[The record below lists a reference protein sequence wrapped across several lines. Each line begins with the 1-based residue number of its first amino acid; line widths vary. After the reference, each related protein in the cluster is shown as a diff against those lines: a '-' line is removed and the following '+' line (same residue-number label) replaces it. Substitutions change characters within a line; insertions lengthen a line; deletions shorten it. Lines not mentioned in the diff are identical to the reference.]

1 MVYWESSKDLNDVII
16 QKNIGTGGEENMKSK
31 VYLYDTTLRDGTQGE
46 GISLSV
52 EDKIK
57 IALRLDQFGIDFI
70 EGGWPGSNP
79 KDMAFFE
86 RIREISLQHAK
97 ITAFGS
103 TCRPN
108 VAASEDDNLQALIL
122 SGAGAAAIFGK
133 SWDLHVTDALKT
145 TLEENVRMVAES
157 VAFLKQNG
165 LTTLFLAEHFFD
177 GYKANPRY
185 ALRVLEAAEEAGADW
200 IVLCDTNGGSL
211 PHEVYDIVKTTV
223 EHLKTPVGIHPHNDS
238 GVAVANTLAAIQAGA
253 QQVQGTINGI
263 GERCGNVNLISVIPN
278 LQLKMGY
285 HCVSSD
291 QLQELTQLS
300 RYVAEIANMTM
311 PNNQPFVGYSA
322 FAHKGGIHVSAV
334 LRDPKTYEHIEP
346 ENIGNKRRVL
356 VSELAGQSNLLAKM
370 EELEI
375 DLTLDREK
383 AREIITHIKEREFQ
397 GYQYEGAE
405 ASLTL
410 MLLEASGK
418 LKNLFTLDSFK
429 IMLEKAAVQS
439 ITSEATVKL
448 RVNGESV
455 HTAADGNGPVNALD
469 NAMRKALESY
479 YPCIAKMQLEDYKVR
494 VLDENGAT
502 AAKVRVLIESS
513 RNGEKWSTVGVSTN
527 VIEASWEALADSI
540 RYLLWKEGCEEVGSF
555 ASTGTRVGIVN
566 H

>member
-1 MVYWESSKDLNDVII
+1 MN
-16 QKNIGTGGEENMKSK
+16 SK

-86 RIREISLQHAK
+86 RIREIPLQHAK
-97 ITAFGS
+97 VTAFGS

-108 VAASEDDNLQALIL
+108 VAAAADDNLLALIA
-122 SGAGAAAIFGK
+122 SGAEAAAIFGK

-145 TLEENVRMVAES
+145 TLEENVRMVADS

-177 GYKANPRY
+177 GYKANPLY
-185 ALRVLEAAEEAGADW
+185 ALRVLAAAEEAGADW

-211 PHEVYDIVKTTV
+211 PHEVYEIVKAAAGQ
-223 EHLKTPVGIHPHNDS
+223 LRTPLGIHPHNDS
-238 GVAVANTLAAIQAGA
+238 GVAVANALAAIQAGA
-253 QQVQGTINGI
+253 KQVQGTINGI
-263 GERCGNVNLISVIPN
+263 GERCGNVNLISVVPN
-278 LQLKMGY
+278 LQLKLGY
-285 HCVSSD
+285 ECVSSE

-300 RYVAEIANMTM
+300 RYVAEIANMTL
-311 PNNQPFVGYSA
+311 PNNQPFVGHSA

-375 DLTLDREK
+375 DLSLDREK
-383 AREIITHIKEREFQ
+383 TREIITRIKEREFQ

-410 MLLEASGK
+410 MLLEAAGK

-429 IMLEKAAVQS
+429 ILMEKAAIQS

-479 YPCIAKMQLEDYKVR
+479 YPCIANMHLADYKVR

-502 AAKVRVLIESS
+502 AAKVRVLIESAS
-513 RNGEKWSTVGVSTN
+513 NGEKWSTVGVSTN

-540 RYLLWKEGCEEVGSF
+540 RYLLWREGCEEAGHLS
-555 ASTGTRVGIVN
+555 AAETRVGIVN

>member
-1 MVYWESSKDLNDVII
+1 M
-16 QKNIGTGGEENMKSK
+16 GSK

-57 IALRLDQFGIDFI
+57 IAQRLDQFGIDFI

-86 RIREISLQHAK
+86 QIQKIPLQHAK

-103 TCRPN
+103 TCRPH
-108 VAASEDDNLQALIL
+108 VAAAEDANLQALVA
-122 SGAGAAAIFGK
+122 SGAKAAAIFGK

-145 TLEENVRMVAES
+145 TLQENLRMVADS
-157 VAFLKQNG
+157 VSFLKSQG

-177 GYKANPRY
+177 GYKANREY
-185 ALRVLEAAEEAGADW
+185 AMQVLEAAQAAGADW

-211 PHEVYDIVKTTV
+211 PTEIYDIVKSV
-223 EHLKTPVGIHPHNDS
+223 HASLQVPLGIHPHNDS
-238 GVAVANTLAAIQAGA
+238 GVAVANALAAVQAGA
-253 QQVQGTINGI
+253 TQVQGTINGI
-263 GERCGNVNLISVIPN
+263 GERCGNVNLVSVIPN
-278 LQLKMGY
+278 LQLKLGY
-285 HCVSSD
+285 DCVSRE
-291 QLQELTQLS
+291 QLQGLTQLA
-300 RYVAEIANMTM
+300 RYVAEIANMIL

-346 ENIGNKRRVL
+346 QAVGNNRRVL

-370 EELEI
+370 EELGI
-375 DLTLDREK
+375 DISLDREE
-383 AREIITHIKEREFQ
+383 AREVMKLIKEREFQ

-410 MLLEASGK
+410 LLLEASGK
-418 LKNLFTLDSFK
+418 LNNLFRLDSFK
-429 IMLEKAAVQS
+429 ILMEKSAERAIS
-439 ITSEATVKL
+439 SEATVKIS
-448 RVNGESV
+448 VNQDTV

-469 NAMRKALESY
+469 NAMRKALERY
-479 YPCIAKMQLEDYKVR
+479 FPCISRMSLTDYKVR

-502 AAKVRVLIESS
+502 AAKVRVLIESACD
-513 RNGEKWSTVGVSTN
+513 GEKWSTVGVSTN

-540 RYLLWKEGCEEVGSF
+540 RYLLWKEGCEEPEKV
-555 ASTGTRVGIVN
+555 AAAEERMGIVN

>member
-1 MVYWESSKDLNDVII
+1 MN
-16 QKNIGTGGEENMKSK
+16 SK

-108 VAASEDDNLQALIL
+108 IAAPDDENLQALIL
-122 SGAGAAAIFGK
+122 SGAGATAIFGK

-145 TLEENVRMVAES
+145 TLEENVRMVADS
-157 VAFLKQNG
+157 VAFLKENG

-200 IVLCDTNGGSL
+200 IVLCDTNGGTM
-211 PHEVYDIVKTTV
+211 PDEVYDIVKTTV
-223 EHLKTPVGIHPHNDS
+223 GHLRTPVGIHPHNDS
-238 GVAVANTLAAIQAGA
+238 GVAVANALAAIQAGA

-263 GERCGNVNLISVIPN
+263 GERCGNVNLISVVPN
-278 LQLKMGY
+278 LQLKLGY
-285 HCVSSD
+285 YCVSSD

-334 LRDPKTYEHIEP
+334 MRDPKTYEHIEP

-375 DLTLDREK
+375 DLSLDREK

-469 NAMRKALESY
+469 NAMRKALEGY

-513 RNGEKWSTVGVSTN
+513 SNGEKWSTVGVSTN

>member
-1 MVYWESSKDLNDVII
+1 ME
-16 QKNIGTGGEENMKSK
+16 SK

-52 EDKIK
+52 EDKLK

-86 RIREISLQHAK
+86 RIQEIPLKHA
-97 ITAFGS
+97 IVTAFGS
-103 TCRPN
+103 TCRPH
-108 VAASEDDNLQALIL
+108 VAAAEDDNLRALIE
-122 SGAGAAAIFGK
+122 SKAKAAAIFGK

-145 TLEENVRMVAES
+145 TLEENLRMVGDS
-157 VAFLKQNG
+157 VAFLKQQG
-165 LTTLFLAEHFFD
+165 LTALFLAEHFFD
-177 GYKANPRY
+177 GYKANPHY
-185 ALRVLEAAEEAGADW
+185 ALNVLAAAEKAGADW

-211 PHEVYDIVKTTV
+211 PHEVYDIVKTV
-223 EHLKTPVGIHPHNDS
+223 VGKLQVPLGIHPHNDS
-238 GVAVANTLAAIQAGA
+238 GVAVANALAAIQAGA
-253 QQVQGTINGI
+253 KQVQGTINGI
-263 GERCGNVNLISVIPN
+263 GERCGNVNLISVVPN
-278 LQLKMGY
+278 LQLKLGY
-285 HCVSSD
+285 QCVSGE

-300 RYVAEIANMTM
+300 RYVAEIANMTL
-311 PNNQPFVGYSA
+311 PNNQPFVGHSA

-375 DLTLDREK
+375 DVSLDRQE
-383 AREIITHIKEREFQ
+383 AREIIQKIKDREFQ
-397 GYQYEGAE
+397 GYSYEGAE

-410 MLLEASGK
+410 MLLEAAGK

-429 IMLEKAAVQS
+429 ILMEKAAVQS

-448 RVNGESV
+448 SVNGETV

-469 NAMRKALESY
+469 NAMRKALEGY
-479 YPCIAKMQLEDYKVR
+479 YPCIAQMNLADYKVR

-502 AAKVRVLIESS
+502 AAKVRVLIEST

-540 RYLLWKEGCEEVGSF
+540 RYMLWREGCEE
-555 ASTGTRVGIVN
+555 ASRHAAVEARVGIVN

>member
-1 MVYWESSKDLNDVII
+1 ME
-16 QKNIGTGGEENMKSK
+16 SK

-86 RIREISLQHAK
+86 RIREIPLQYAK
-97 ITAFGS
+97 VTAFGS
-103 TCRPN
+103 TCRPH
-108 VAASEDDNLQALIL
+108 VVASEDDNLRALIA
-122 SGAGAAAIFGK
+122 SGVKAAAIFGK
-133 SWDLHVTDALKT
+133 SWDMHVTDALKT
-145 TLEENVRMVAES
+145 TLEENLRMVADS
-157 VAFLKQNG
+157 VAFLKSEG

-177 GYKANPRY
+177 GYKANTEY
-185 ALRVLEAAEEAGADW
+185 ALQVLKAAEQAGADW

-211 PHEVYDIVKTTV
+211 PTEIYDIVKHV
-223 EHLKTPVGIHPHNDS
+223 NSQLQVPLGIHPHNDS
-238 GVAVANTLAAIQAGA
+238 GVAVANALAAIQAGA
-253 QQVQGTINGI
+253 AQVQGTINGI

-278 LQLKMGY
+278 LQLKLGY
-285 HCVSSD
+285 ACVSSE
-291 QLQELTQLS
+291 QLQQLTQLS
-300 RYVAEIANMTM
+300 RYVAEIANMTL
-311 PNNQPFVGYSA
+311 PNNQPFVGNSA

-356 VSELAGQSNLLAKM
+356 VSELAGQSNLQAKM

-375 DLTLDREK
+375 DFSLERAE
-383 AREIITHIKEREFQ
+383 AREIIKQIKEREFQ

-410 MLLEASGK
+410 MLLEAAGK
-418 LKNLFTLDSFK
+418 LKKLFTLDSFK
-429 IMLEKAAVQS
+429 ILMEKSAAEA
-439 ITSEATVKL
+439 ITSEATVKIS
-448 RVNGESV
+448 VNSETV

-469 NAMRKALESY
+469 NAMRKALEGY
-479 YPCIAKMQLEDYKVR
+479 YPIISKMHLTDYKVR

-502 AAKVRVLIESS
+502 AAKVRVLIESACD
-513 RNGEKWSTVGVSTN
+513 GEKWSTVGVSTN

-540 RYLLWKEGCEEVGSF
+540 RYLLWKEGYEEARSLV
-555 ASTGTRVGIVN
+555 AAEARVGIVN

>member
-1 MVYWESSKDLNDVII
+1 ME
-16 QKNIGTGGEENMKSK
+16 SK

-57 IALRLDQFGIDFI
+57 IARRLDQFGIDFI

-86 RIREISLQHAK
+86 RIREIPLQHAK
-97 ITAFGS
+97 VTAFGS

-108 VAASEDDNLQALIL
+108 VAASDDDNLRALVA
-122 SGAGAAAIFGK
+122 SGVKAAAIFGK

-145 TLEENVRMVAES
+145 TLEENLRMVADS
-157 VAFLKQNG
+157 VTFLKENG
-165 LTTLFLAEHFFD
+165 MTTLFLAEHFFD

-211 PHEVYDIVKTTV
+211 PTEIYDIVKSVTQR
-223 EHLKTPVGIHPHNDS
+223 LQTPVGIHPHNDS
-238 GVAVANTLAAIQAGA
+238 GVAVANALAAIQAGA
-253 QQVQGTINGI
+253 KQVQGTINGI

-278 LQLKMGY
+278 LQLKLGY
-285 HCVSSD
+285 RCVSSE

-300 RYVAEIANMTM
+300 RFVAEIANMTL
-311 PNNQPFVGYSA
+311 PNNQPFVGHSA

-346 ENIGNKRRVL
+346 ENIGNVRRVL

-370 EELEI
+370 EELDI
-375 DLTLDREK
+375 DLSLDREE
-383 AREIITHIKEREFQ
+383 ARQIIAQIKEREFQ

-410 MLLEASGK
+410 MLLSAAGK

-429 IMLEKAAVQS
+429 IWMEKAAARA
-439 ITSEATVKL
+439 ITSEAMVKL
-448 RVNGESV
+448 TINGETV

-469 NAMRKALESY
+469 NALRKALETY
-479 YPCIAKMQLEDYKVR
+479 YPCIANMQLTDYKVR

-513 RNGEKWSTVGVSTN
+513 CNGEKWSTVGVSTN

-540 RYLLWKEGCEEVGSF
+540 RYLLWKEGCEE
-555 ASTGTRVGIVN
+555 TGVQATAEARVGIVN

>member
-1 MVYWESSKDLNDVII
+1 MN
-16 QKNIGTGGEENMKSK
+16 SK

-52 EDKIK
+52 EDKLK
-57 IALRLDQFGIDFI
+57 IAQRLDQFGMDFI

-86 RIREISLQHAK
+86 RIRHIPLRHAK
-97 ITAFGS
+97 VTAFGS

-108 VAASEDDNLQALIL
+108 VAAAEDDNLQALIA
-122 SGAGAAAIFGK
+122 SGAQAAAIFGK

-145 TLEENVRMVAES
+145 TGEENVRMVADS
-157 VAFLKQNG
+157 VAFLKQHG

-211 PHEVYDIVKTTV
+211 PHEVYEIVKAAV
-223 EHLKTPVGIHPHNDS
+223 GHLRTPLGIHPHNDS
-238 GVAVANTLAAIQAGA
+238 GVAVANALAAVQAGA
-253 QQVQGTINGI
+253 RQVQGTINGI
-263 GERCGNVNLISVIPN
+263 GERCGNVNLISVVPN
-278 LQLKMGY
+278 LQLKLGY
-285 HCVSSD
+285 QCVSSE

-300 RYVAEIANMTM
+300 RYVAEIANMTL
-311 PNNQPFVGYSA
+311 PNNQPFVGHSA

-356 VSELAGQSNLLAKM
+356 VSELAGQSNLLAKL

-375 DLTLDREK
+375 DLSLDREK
-383 AREIITHIKEREFQ
+383 TREIIARIKEREFQ

-410 MLLEASGK
+410 MLLAAAGK
-418 LKNLFTLDSFK
+418 LKHLFTLDSFK
-429 IMLEKAAVQS
+429 ILLEKASSQS

-448 RVNGESV
+448 RVNGETV

-469 NAMRKALESY
+469 NAMRKALEGY
-479 YPCIAKMQLEDYKVR
+479 YPCIANMHLTDYKVR

-502 AAKVRVLIESS
+502 AAKVRVLIESAS
-513 RNGEKWSTVGVSTN
+513 NGEKWSTVGVSTN

-540 RYLLWKEGCEEVGSF
+540 RYLLWKEGCEEAGHL
-555 ASTGTRVGIVN
+555 ASSEARVGIVN

>member
-1 MVYWESSKDLNDVII
+1 ME
-16 QKNIGTGGEENMKSK
+16 SK

-86 RIREISLQHAK
+86 RIREIPLSHAK
-97 ITAFGS
+97 VTAFGS

-108 VAASEDDNLQALIL
+108 VAAAEDDNLLALIA
-122 SGAGAAAIFGK
+122 SGVKAAAIFGK

-145 TLEENVRMVAES
+145 TLEENLRMVADS
-157 VAFLKQNG
+157 VTFLKQNG
-165 LTTLFLAEHFFD
+165 MTTLFLAEHFFD

-211 PHEVYDIVKTTV
+211 PTEIYDIVKSV
-223 EHLKTPVGIHPHNDS
+223 KESLRTPLGIHPHNDS
-238 GVAVANTLAAIQAGA
+238 GVAVANALAAIQAGA

-278 LQLKMGY
+278 LQLKLGY
-285 HCVSSD
+285 QCVSSE

-300 RYVAEIANMTM
+300 RYVAEIANMTL
-311 PNNQPFVGYSA
+311 PNNQPFVGHSA

-334 LRDPKTYEHIEP
+334 MRDPKTYEHIEP
-346 ENIGNKRRVL
+346 QNIGNIRRVL

-375 DLTLDREK
+375 DLSLEREE
-383 AREIITHIKEREFQ
+383 ARQIIASIKEREFQ

-410 MLLEASGK
+410 MLLEAAGK
-418 LKNLFTLDSFK
+418 MKNLFTLDSFK
-429 IMLEKAAVQS
+429 ILMEKASVRA

-448 RVNGESV
+448 SINGETV

-469 NAMRKALESY
+469 NAMRKALENY
-479 YPCIAKMQLEDYKVR
+479 FPCIAKMHLADYKVR

-513 RNGEKWSTVGVSTN
+513 YNGEKWSTVGVSTN

-540 RYLLWKEGCEEVGSF
+540 RYLLWKEGCETSDIQP
-555 ASTGTRVGIVN
+555 STEARVGIVN